1 VRVFVQERAGFYG
14 EREGLGYVTAE
25 GNAEPAKDSIQV
37 PGAPIV
43 VTRGVPVQV
52 TVVNRTSNA
61 TAVHWHGIE
70 LESFFD
76 GVAGWSGAG
85 TRTAPVI
92 APNDSFV
99 ARFTPPR
106 AGTFIYHTHTDDMR
120 QLARGLYAP
129 LIVIGPGERWDP
141 ATDHVLMIGGAF
153 ENGKYVVA
161 LNGST
166 SPRALE
172 LRAGVRHRF
181 RVISMTIDEEA
192 DLSWLASA
200 DSTDSTRVSWRA
212 IAKDG
217 ADLPERMA
225 TARPASLHIAPGE
238 TYDFEIVPNAGETRI
253 QVKSASASVM
263 RVISRP

>member
-1 VRVFVQERAGFYG
+1 M
-14 EREGLGYVTAE
+14 
-25 GNAEPAKDSIQV
+25 
-37 PGAPIV
+37 
-43 VTRGVPVQV
+43 TRGVPAQV

-70 LESFFD
+70 LESFYD

-85 TRTAPVI
+85 TRMAPMI

-106 AGTFIYHTHTDDMR
+106 AGTFIYHTHADDMR
-120 QLARGLYAP
+120 QLAHGLYAP
-129 LIVIGPGERWDP
+129 LIVLEPGERWDP

-153 ENGKYVVA
+153 EGANYVVA

-166 SPRALE
+166 SPRPLE

-181 RVISMTIDEEA
+181 RVINMTIDEEA
-192 DLSWLASA
+192 NLSWFASA
-200 DSTDSTRVSWRA
+200 DSADSTRVTWRA

-217 ADLPERMA
+217 AVLPDRMA
-225 TARPASLHIAPGE
+225 TVRAATLHIAPGE
-238 TYDFEIVPNAGETRI
+238 TYDFE
-253 QVKSASASVM
+253 
-263 RVISRP
+263 